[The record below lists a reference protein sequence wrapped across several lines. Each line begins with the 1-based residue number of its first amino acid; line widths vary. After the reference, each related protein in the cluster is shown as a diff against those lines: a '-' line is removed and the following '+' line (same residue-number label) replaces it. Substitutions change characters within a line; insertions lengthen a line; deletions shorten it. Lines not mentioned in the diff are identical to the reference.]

1 MSEYQHFS
9 EFADNRD
16 FPLEG
21 RKRKMIEILNKEILV
36 TAFKISPSK
45 VNKGD
50 YLIIQFELD
59 SEKQVAFTGSEVLSH
74 QLGRYKD
81 KIPFHAKIIRQDKY
95 FTFS

>member
-9 EFADNRD
+9 DFADNRD

-21 RKRKMIEILNKEILV
+21 RKRKIGEILNMEILV

-59 SEKQVAFTGSEVLSH
+59 REKQVAFTGSEVLSH
-74 QLGRYKD
+74 QMERYKD
-81 KIPFHAKIIRQDKY
+81 KIPFHARIIKQDKY

>member
-1 MSEYQHFS
+1 VPERFS
-9 EFADNRD
+9 DFADNRD

-21 RKRKMIEILNKEILV
+21 CKRKLAEILNTEILV
-36 TAFKISPSK
+36 ISYKISPSK

-59 SEKQVAFTGSEVLSH
+59 GEKQVAFTGSAVLSN
-74 QLGRYKD
+74 QIERYKD
-81 KIPFHAKIIRQDKY
+81 KIPFLAKIIKQDKY

>member
-1 MSEYQHFS
+1 MPDHFAD
-9 EFADNRD
+9 FADNRD

-21 RKRKMIEILNKEILV
+21 CKRKLAEILNTEILV

-50 YLIIQFELD
+50 YLIIQFEVD
-59 SEKQVAFTGSEVLSH
+59 GKKQVAFTGSEVLSH
-74 QLGRYKD
+74 QLERYKD
-81 KIPFHAKIIRQDKY
+81 KIPFLTRIIKQDKY

>member
-1 MSEYQHFS
+1 VPEHFAD
-9 EFADNRD
+9 FADNRD

-21 RKRKMIEILNKEILV
+21 RKRKLVEILTMEILV

-59 SEKQVAFTGSEVLSH
+59 GEKQVAFTGSEVLSH
-74 QLGRYKD
+74 QLERYKD
-81 KIPFHAKIIRQDKY
+81 KIPFLTLIIKQDKY

>member
-1 MSEYQHFS
+1 VPERFAD
-9 EFADNRD
+9 FADNRD

-21 RKRKMIEILNKEILV
+21 RKRKLSEILTTEILV
-36 TAFKISPSK
+36 TAFKLSPSK

-59 SEKQVAFTGSEVLSH
+59 GEKYVAFTGSEVLSH
-74 QLGRYKD
+74 QLERYKE
-81 KIPFHAKIIRQDKY
+81 KIPFLTKIIKQDKY